1 MAGMLFSAAVLMA
14 SSMLHA
20 AVPVPATMLVT
31 GDINGGSV
39 SVKKNAEVIAVEP
52 GTTASVATGVVLD
65 SSGTYSVEISKT
77 TDFNGTQLT
86 LIYSSGGNRYQLLSD
101 GEALVFSFNGGLLPS
116 RRTYGLTIGALIS
129 SSGGGDNGG
138 SGGDSGGGGG
148 GGTADATFDL
158 NGDGK
163 VDTQDTALIKQHV
176 VSNAAY
182 LAKYDVNSD
191 KLINTR
197 DIIDVIKA
205 ARAASLD
212 R

>member
-1 MAGMLFSAAVLMA
+1 MA
-14 SSMLHA
+14 SSILHA

-65 SSGTYSVEISKT
+65 NSGTYSVEISKT

-86 LIYSSGGNRYQLLSD
+86 LIYSTGGNRYQLLSD

-129 SSGGGDNGG
+129 SSNGGDNGG

-148 GGTADATFDL
+148 TADASFDL

-163 VDTQDTALIKQHV
+163 VDTKDTALIKQHV